1 MTETTPTTPTAKK
14 LSEQQTMEML
24 KNWKNL
30 CDLSKKR
37 ERTLLQLLRHPDAT
51 IEQIDEARKVY
62 ATSYKRLWE
71 AKQKLIQAEQHGKLT
86 TSYMTRHFI
95 HESTITLTN

>member
-1 MTETTPTTPTAKK
+1 MQ
-14 LSEQQTMEML
+14 SERQTREML
-24 KNWKNL
+24 KNWRNL

-37 ERTLLQLLRHPDAT
+37 EQLLLHLLRHPDAT

-71 AKQKLIQAEQHGKLT
+71 AKQKLIQAEQHGKLA
-86 TSYMTRHFI
+86 TSYMTRLFI